1 VQNIRFMKTQQ
12 GGIPFPYMS
21 SILLLLVV
29 FTVFVIPVFP
39 PASFHIIYPLCFT
52 GIFLIATRA
61 LQKYRNHLTVV
72 TLAIITILW
81 ISIFADLRFLTII
94 VRVTQILFFFFLVA
108 RLVIQIAN
116 TSTVTGK
123 VIMDSIIG
131 YLLMGLA
138 FSTLV
143 ILVSFIWPASYNFHR
158 MTLADTKQLAPVSDY
173 IYYTFITYTTT
184 GYGDFL
190 PLTPMAK
197 SLAMLIGVSG
207 QLYVAIIIAMLVG
220 KFATTRN
227 E

>member
-1 VQNIRFMKTQQ
+1 MNNHQ
-12 GGIPFPYMS
+12 GSISIPYMS

-29 FTVFVIPVFP
+29 FTVFAIPIFP

-52 GIFLIATRA
+52 GIFLIAALA
-61 LQKYRNHLTVV
+61 LQKHRKHLTIA
-72 TLAIITILW
+72 TLSLITILW
-81 ISIFADLRFLTII
+81 ISIFADFRALTII
-94 VRVTQILFFFFLVA
+94 VRITQILFFFYLVA
-108 RLVIQIAN
+108 RLVLQIAN
-116 TSTVTGK
+116 TSTVTRK

-143 ILVSFIWPASYNFHR
+143 ILVSFIWPGSYNFHS

-173 IYYTFITYTTT
+173 IYYAFITYTTT
-184 GYGDFL
+184 GYGDYL
-190 PLTPMAK
+190 PLTPIAK

-220 KFATTRN
+220 KYATSRN
-227 E
+227 Y

>member
-1 VQNIRFMKTQQ
+1 MNNHQ
-12 GGIPFPYMS
+12 GSISIPYLS

-29 FTVFVIPVFP
+29 FTVFMIPIFP

-52 GIFLIATRA
+52 GIFLIAARA
-61 LQKYRNHLTVV
+61 LQKYRNHVTIV

-81 ISIFADLRFLTII
+81 ISIFADFRALTII
-94 VRVTQILFFFFLVA
+94 VRIIQILFFFFLVA
-108 RLVIQIAN
+108 MLVIQIAN

-158 MTLADTKQLAPVSDY
+158 LTLEDTKQLAPVSDY

-190 PLTPMAK
+190 PLTPIAK
-197 SLAMLIGVSG
+197 SLAMLIGVTG

-220 KFATTRN
+220 KFASSRYK
-227 E
+227 

>member
-1 VQNIRFMKTQQ
+1 MTNPQ
-12 GGIPFPYMS
+12 GGFQFPFMS
-21 SILLLLVV
+21 SILLLLIV
-29 FTVFVIPVFP
+29 FTIFVIPAFP
-39 PASFHIIYPLCFT
+39 PSIFYIIYPLCFT
-52 GIFLIATRA
+52 GIFLIAA
-61 LQKYRNHLTVV
+61 WSLQKHRKQVTVA
-72 TLAIITILW
+72 TLALVAILW
-81 ISIFADLRFLTII
+81 ISIFAEFRVLTII
-94 VRVTQILFFFFLVA
+94 VRIIQFLFFFFLVT
-108 RLVIQIAN
+108 RLVLQIAN

-143 ILVSFIWPASYNFHR
+143 ILASFISPGSYNFN
-158 MTLADTKQLAPVSDY
+158 TLTLTNTKQLAPVSDY

-190 PLTPMAK
+190 PLTPIAK

-220 KFATTRN
+220 KYATSRYK
-227 E
+227 

>member
-1 VQNIRFMKTQQ
+1 MKTQQ
-12 GGIPFPYMS
+12 GGILFPYMS
-21 SILLLLVV
+21 SILLLLIV
-29 FTVFVIPVFP
+29 FTVFVIPIFP
-39 PASFHIIYPLCFT
+39 QALFHIIYPLCFT
-52 GIFLIATRA
+52 GIFLIAA
-61 LQKYRNHLTVV
+61 WSLQKHRKHVTMA
-72 TLAIITILW
+72 TLALITILW
-81 ISIFADLRFLTII
+81 ISIFADLRVLTII
-94 VRVTQILFFFFLVA
+94 ARITQILFFFFLVA
-108 RLVIQIAN
+108 RLVLQIAN

-143 ILVSFIWPASYNFHR
+143 ILVSFIAAGSYNFHT
-158 MTLADTKQLAPVSDY
+158 MTLADTEQLAPVSDY

-220 KFATTRN
+220 TFATTRN

>member
-1 VQNIRFMKTQQ
+1 MNNNQ
-12 GGIPFPYMS
+12 GSISIPYMS
-21 SILLLLVV
+21 SILFLLVV
-29 FTVFVIPVFP
+29 FTVFVIPIFP

-52 GIFLIATRA
+52 GIFLVAAMA
-61 LQKYRNHLTVV
+61 LQKHRKHVTIV
-72 TLAIITILW
+72 TLALIAILW
-81 ISIFADLRFLTII
+81 ISIFADFRVLTII
-94 VRVTQILFFFFLVA
+94 VRITQILFFFFLVA
-108 RLVIQIAN
+108 RLVIQIAITN
-116 TSTVTGK
+116 KVNGK

-138 FSTLV
+138 LSTLV
-143 ILVSFIWPASYNFHR
+143 ILVSFIWPGSYNFHT
-158 MTLADTKQLAPVSDY
+158 MTLSDTKKLAPVSDY

-190 PLTPMAK
+190 PLTRIAK

-220 KFATTRN
+220 KFANSRY

>member
-1 VQNIRFMKTQQ
+1 MNNHQ
-12 GGIPFPYMS
+12 GSISIPYMS
-21 SILLLLVV
+21 SILFLLVV
-29 FTVFVIPVFP
+29 FTVFVIPIFP

-52 GIFLIATRA
+52 GIFLIAARS
-61 LQKYRNHLTVV
+61 LQKYRNHLTIV
-72 TLAIITILW
+72 TLGLITILW
-81 ISIFADLRFLTII
+81 ISIFADFRLLTII
-94 VRVTQILFFFFLVA
+94 VRITQILFFFFLVS
-108 RLVIQIAN
+108 RLVLQIAI
-116 TSTVTGK
+116 TKTVTGK

-138 FSTLV
+138 LSTLV
-143 ILVSFIWPASYNFHR
+143 ILVSFIWPGSYNFHT

-190 PLTPMAK
+190 PLTPIAK

-220 KFATTRN
+220 KFATSRY

>member
-1 VQNIRFMKTQQ
+1 MNNHKGSIS
-12 GGIPFPYMS
+12 IPYLS

-29 FTVFVIPVFP
+29 FTVFVIPIFP
-39 PASFHIIYPLCFT
+39 PSWFHIIYPLCFT
-52 GIFLIATRA
+52 GIFLIAARA
-61 LQKYRNHLTVV
+61 LQKHRNHVTIV

-81 ISIFADLRFLTII
+81 ISIYAEFRVLTII
-94 VRVTQILFFFFLVA
+94 VRITQILFFFYLVA
-108 RLVIQIAN
+108 RLVLQIAN

-123 VIMDSIIG
+123 VIVDSIIG

-190 PLTPMAK
+190 PLTPIAK

-220 KFATTRN
+220 KYATSRY

>member
-1 VQNIRFMKTQQ
+1 MKNKQESIST
-12 GGIPFPYMS
+12 PYMS
-21 SILLLLVV
+21 SILLMLVV

-52 GIFLIATRA
+52 GIFLIAARA
-61 LQKYRNHLTVV
+61 LQKYRKHVTIV
-72 TLAIITILW
+72 TLALITILW
-81 ISIFADLRFLTII
+81 ISIFADFRLLTII
-94 VRVTQILFFFFLVA
+94 VRITQILFFFFLVA
-108 RLVIQIAN
+108 RLVIQIAITN
-116 TSTVTGK
+116 TVTGK

-138 FSTLV
+138 LSTLV
-143 ILVSFIWPASYNFHR
+143 ILVSFIWPGSYNFHT
-158 MTLADTKQLAPVSDY
+158 MTLADTKQLSPVSDY

-190 PLTPMAK
+190 PLTPIAK

-220 KFATTRN
+220 KFASSRYD
-227 E
+227 